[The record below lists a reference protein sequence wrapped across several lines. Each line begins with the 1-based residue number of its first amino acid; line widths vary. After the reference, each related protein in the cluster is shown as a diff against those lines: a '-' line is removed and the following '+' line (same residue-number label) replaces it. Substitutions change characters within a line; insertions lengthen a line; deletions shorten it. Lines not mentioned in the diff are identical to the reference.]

1 MWKIA
6 VGFAVFAG
14 LALYVISKG
23 GDNIDMTGEKHGA
36 EAVHA
41 PAPAARKALE
51 RAGLSVAD
59 IDVWEINEAFAVVTE
74 KAIRDLGIDR
84 SKVNING
91 GSIALGHPIGATGS
105 ILIGTALDE
114 LERSGGRY
122 GLITMCAFGGMAPA
136 MIIERI

>member
-41 PAPAARKALE
+41 PAPAAPA
-51 RAGLSVAD
+51 
-59 IDVWEINEAFAVVTE
+59 AVE
-74 KAIRDLGIDR
+74 
-84 SKVNING
+84 
-91 GSIALGHPIGATGS
+91 
-105 ILIGTALDE
+105 
-114 LERSGGRY
+114 
-122 GLITMCAFGGMAPA
+122 APA
-136 MIIERI
+136 AQPAPASK

>member
-41 PAPAARKALE
+41 PAPAE
-51 RAGLSVAD
+51 
-59 IDVWEINEAFAVVTE
+59 
-74 KAIRDLGIDR
+74 
-84 SKVNING
+84 
-91 GSIALGHPIGATGS
+91 
-105 ILIGTALDE
+105 
-114 LERSGGRY
+114 
-122 GLITMCAFGGMAPA
+122 APA
-136 MIIERI
+136 APAAAPAPASK